1 MRAWLLVVAFG
12 LPLERSAPSDPPS
25 SPVHV
30 PVDAASLSR
39 HLSAARPSLLRA
51 RTQRMHAPPALCRA
65 LQARPSQL
73 PCPRRNKIPMHI
85 LVEAFLD
92 DKVAFKKDV
101 FKTLDE
107 HREDFI
113 DWRPTWNLALF
124 LIRQAPRSTLAHPHS
139 HTHTRTHA
147 HAHPH
152 THTRSHTPLSRIRT
166 LAQLPAT
173 PSSPRRPPLLPHLW
187 RPRACRTFLF
197 RRLWRVCD
205 APAACPPGP
214 PLHLLLLQVDRRH
227 KEGDCRPL
235 RHGQRLFRRRAR
247 RPPGGAR
254 LGSNLG
260 SSRSVSAR
268 LGAFMGPLMIYTSAI
283 YHGTLPTPGSGA
295 GAPSPSLPGS
305 VRRPAPDAR
314 AGADQQ
320 ARHHL
325 REAAPQARPAHARHR
340 LRLGDVGA
348 ARGEPLQGGRL
359 AEPRQAAAERVPN
372 KERGGRRR
380 APSG

>member
-124 LIRQAPRSTLAHPHS
+124 LIRQDF
-139 HTHTRTHA
+139 
-147 HAHPH
+147 
-152 THTRSHTPLSRIRT
+152 I
-166 LAQLPAT
+166 
-173 PSSPRRPPLLPHLW
+173 PSSEFSFFEW
-187 RPRACRTFLF
+187 DNT
-197 RRLWRVCD
+197 
-205 APAACPPGP
+205 G
-214 PLHLLLLQVDRRH
+214 
-227 KEGDCRPL
+227 
-235 RHGQRLFRRRAR
+235 
-247 RPPGGAR
+247 
-254 LGSNLG
+254 
-260 SSRSVSAR
+260 
-268 LGAFMGPLMIYTSAI
+268 
-283 YHGTLPTPGSGA
+283 
-295 GAPSPSLPGS
+295 
-305 VRRPAPDAR
+305 
-314 AGADQQ
+314 
-320 ARHHL
+320 
-325 REAAPQARPAHARHR
+325 
-340 LRLGDVGA
+340 
-348 ARGEPLQGGRL
+348 
-359 AEPRQAAAERVPN
+359 
-372 KERGGRRR
+372 
-380 APSG
+380 

>member
-1 MRAWLLVVAFG
+1 
-12 LPLERSAPSDPPS
+12 
-25 SPVHV
+25 
-30 PVDAASLSR
+30 
-39 HLSAARPSLLRA
+39 
-51 RTQRMHAPPALCRA
+51 
-65 LQARPSQL
+65 
-73 PCPRRNKIPMHI
+73 MHI

-124 LIRQAPRSTLAHPHS
+124 LIRQVTLTLTLTLTLTPPGASPSSSSGRRREAHL
-139 HTHTRTHA
+139 HTRT
-147 HAHPH
+147 
-152 THTRSHTPLSRIRT
+152 RT
-166 LAQLPAT
+166 LVRTRRSLAFAHS

-187 RPRACRTFLF
+187 RPRACRAFLF

-205 APAACPPGP
+205 APAACPAGT

-268 LGAFMGPLMIYTSAI
+268 LGAFLGPLMIYTSAI
-283 YHGTLPTPGSGA
+283 YHGTLPTPDSGA
-295 GAPSPSLPGS
+295 GAGAVPEPSRKCP
-305 VRRPAPDAR
+305 
-314 AGADQQ
+314 
-320 ARHHL
+320 
-325 REAAPQARPAHARHR
+325 
-340 LRLGDVGA
+340 
-348 ARGEPLQGGRL
+348 
-359 AEPRQAAAERVPN
+359 
-372 KERGGRRR
+372 
-380 APSG
+380 